1 MGPMGKGAGVGLC
14 GVVSGPVGMSR
25 NPQQKG
31 LVIRPPESQEQG
43 KESHE
48 TTQRDRDLQPGSR
61 EPQETRAQLE
71 ASAEPMTGPA
81 LIICQATPWRPAA
94 GPKGLG
100 HPAT

>member
-1 MGPMGKGAGVGLC
+1 MVLGPIGMG
-14 GVVSGPVGMSR
+14 R

-31 LVIRPPESQEQG
+31 LVIQSPESQEQG

-61 EPQETRAQLE
+61 EPQETGAQLE

-94 GPKGLG
+94 
-100 HPAT
+100 AQRA